1 MTKKILII
9 DDDPAIVEFLE
20 DLLQDAGFATVTAFN
35 GGEGL
40 DKLTSESPDLV
51 TLDMDMPEK
60 GGVLFYATLRK
71 DEATRDI
78 PVVIVSGVG
87 PRPPAV
93 GKDVPVITKPIDT
106 DALMACI
113 TTQLG

>member
-20 DLLQDAGFATVTAFN
+20 DFLQDNGFATVSAFD
-35 GGEGL
+35 GVQGL
-40 DKLTSESPDLV
+40 EQLRAHGPDLI

-60 GGVLFYATLRK
+60 GGVLFYAAMRK
-71 DEATRDI
+71 DEATRDT
-78 PVVIVSGVG
+78 PVVVVSGVG
-87 PRPPAV
+87 PRPPAI

-106 DALMACI
+106 DALMGHVAAL
-113 TTQLG
+113 LG

>member
-20 DLLQDAGFATVTAFN
+20 DLLQDNDFSTVTAFN
-35 GGEGL
+35 GAEGL
-40 DKLTSESPDLV
+40 EKLKVETPDLI

-60 GGVLFYATLRK
+60 GGVLFYAGLRK
-71 DEATRDI
+71 DEATKNI
-78 PVVIVSGVG
+78 PVVVVSGVG

-106 DALMACI
+106 DALMGHI
-113 TTQLG
+113 QDLLG

>member
-20 DLLQDAGFATVTAFN
+20 DFLQDNGFATVSAFD
-35 GGEGL
+35 GVQGIDQL
-40 DKLTSESPDLV
+40 RAHKPDLI

-60 GGVLFYATLRK
+60 GGVLFYAAMRK
-71 DEATRDI
+71 DETLRDT
-78 PVVIVSGVG
+78 PVVVVSGVG
-87 PRPPAV
+87 PRPPAI

-106 DALMACI
+106 DALMGHLS
-113 TTQLG
+113 TMLD